1 MLILM
6 SENDSYPAR
15 SGTEQESYD
24 ILTILM
30 SLPSLLTQVLY
41 LFHPPESSSRD
52 LPLVIMMKYAQV
64 LCFRFGL

>member
-52 LPLVIMMKYAQV
+52 LSLS
-64 LCFRFGL
+64 